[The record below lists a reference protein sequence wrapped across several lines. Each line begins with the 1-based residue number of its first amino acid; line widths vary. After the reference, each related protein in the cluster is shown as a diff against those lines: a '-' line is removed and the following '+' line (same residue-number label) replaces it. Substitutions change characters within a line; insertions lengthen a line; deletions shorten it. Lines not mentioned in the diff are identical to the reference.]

1 MSRQDYKRKLVGS
14 ALFLGMSSASF
25 AINIDPVLI
34 INGFATAGASMTSAT
49 NVDFYDPV
57 FKRKISAV
65 PTIDD
70 IGQNP
75 TFTQDTLGGVQFI
88 ASIND
93 SIDMVIQLYSQ
104 GADQYNVVT
113 DWLYVGWQINDQ
125 WSLKAGRLRLPFFM
139 KSEYYNVGYAY
150 LWTRPP
156 IEVYRFASLTDFD
169 GLTLRYTNAIGAGW
183 YTEDLISVGNSIL
196 NVSEGLVSDVPLK
209 IQQGV
214 LANATLWNDF
224 IKFSVGYG
232 VGSLAIDFPEEFSTI
247 QSMLNNPCSYYGPAL
262 NPELITLTAGPVA
275 STCIINTVSSY
286 PLPIPASLRLVR
298 PDNATAQLF
307 TVKNVPAQIISLGY
321 ELDWRGIVSIAEW
334 TRTTTNDMLIADSQ
348 GWYVTLGY
356 NWQGITPYLTYSN
369 FRTLDNED
377 RILSNTVSDTYAN
390 PFSYFNPLL
399 PIPTPQTLQQ
409 SLNQFLALSNVA
421 QSTINAGVR
430 YDLMTATAIK
440 FDYRYVIPQEGT
452 QGFFS
457 LPPGKRISWVTAVVN
472 VVF

>member
-1 MSRQDYKRKLVGS
+1 MNTEYFKGKLVGS
-14 ALFLGMSSASF
+14 ALFLGISSTSLAMDV
-25 AINIDPVLI
+25 NPVLI
-34 INGFATAGASMTSAT
+34 INGFATAGGSMTNAT
-49 NVDFYDPV
+49 NVDFYDPI
-57 FKRKISAV
+57 FKTKISAV

-75 TFTQDTLGGVQFI
+75 TLSQDTLGGVQFI

-104 GADQYNVVT
+104 GADHYNIVT
-113 DWLYVGWQINDQ
+113 DWLYVGWHINDQ
-125 WSLKAGRLRLPFFM
+125 WSVKVGRLRLPFFM

-169 GLTLRYTNAIGAGW
+169 GLTLRYTNSIGAGW
-183 YTEDLISVGNSIL
+183 YTEDLISVGNSTL
-196 NVSEGLVSDVPLK
+196 SVAEGLVSDVPLR
-209 IQQGV
+209 IQKGI
-214 LANATLWNDF
+214 LANATLWNDY
-224 IKFSVGYG
+224 IKLSVGYG
-232 VGSLAIDFPEEFSTI
+232 LGSLAIDFPDEFTAI
-247 QSMLNNPCSYYGPAL
+247 QSLLNNPCSYYGAAL
-262 NPELITLTAGPVA
+262 DPQLITLTAGPAA

-286 PLPIPASLRLVR
+286 PAPIPPSLRLVR

-307 TVKNVPAQIISLGY
+307 TVKNVPAQILSFGY
-321 ELDWRGIVSIAEW
+321 EFDWHGIVSIAEW
-334 TRTTTNDMLIADSQ
+334 TRTTTEDMFLADSQ
-348 GWYVTLGY
+348 GWYITLGY
-356 NWQGITPYLTYSN
+356 NWEGLTPYVTYSN
-369 FRTLDNED
+369 YRTLDNED
-377 RILSNTVSDTYAN
+377 RVLSNTVSNTYAN

-409 SLNQFLALSNVA
+409 SLNELLALTNVA
-421 QSTINAGVR
+421 QTSLNAGFR
-430 YDLMTATAIK
+430 YDIMTATALK